1 MAVLQATECQA
12 VANGED
18 HTVQWDYA
26 AGRARYTNQSA
37 DIEQIQPLGVTLRRG
52 HTLAVTWM
60 PGDTAYTLEIY
71 RQGSHYAA

>member
-26 AGRARYTNQSA
+26 AGRAIYTNRSA

-71 RQGSHYAA
+71 RQGTHYAA